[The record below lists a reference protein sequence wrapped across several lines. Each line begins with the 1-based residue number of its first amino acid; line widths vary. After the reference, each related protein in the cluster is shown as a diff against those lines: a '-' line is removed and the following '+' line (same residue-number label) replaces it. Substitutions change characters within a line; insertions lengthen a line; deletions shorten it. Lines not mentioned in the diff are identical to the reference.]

1 MKLPDLSMSISNKPV
16 ILSSNHCDNVGRAII
31 GRVNNDLLLDWC
43 NRNLKE
49 IASLS
54 VIDILEFPPLNIPV
68 TAGGDE
74 ELFLL
79 IENYDLDETLV
90 KRRLGLLIE
99 HQMGFD
105 EVSVPKNES
114 AVLSTAEDL
123 PVGEFADTGDVR
135 ELELAEFSNFS
146 LELESSE
153 CLCHLPEADVAR
165 AAGEQDIISKGRKS
179 NFVDLL
185 GEGLCL
191 KNNFLIDPFPHGD
204 GKIWVATDTS
214 QLLA

>member
-49 IASLS
+49 ITSLS

-68 TAGGDE
+68 TTGGYE

-99 HQMGFD
+99 HQMGLD
-105 EVSVPKNES
+105 EVSVPKNERP
-114 AVLSTAEDL
+114 VLSTAEDL
-123 PVGEFADTGDVR
+123 TVGEFADTGDV
-135 ELELAEFSNFS
+135 
-146 LELESSE
+146 
-153 CLCHLPEADVAR
+153 
-165 AAGEQDIISKGRKS
+165 
-179 NFVDLL
+179 
-185 GEGLCL
+185 
-191 KNNFLIDPFPHGD
+191 
-204 GKIWVATDTS
+204 
-214 QLLA
+214 